1 MELCVELS
9 VQYGGRKMESVIVQE
24 WKVTSTPQESLDNWQ
39 KKPGLGGINLPEEIK
54 QNVLDE
60 LRIWAKAQNLG
71 FQPFLL

>member
-1 MELCVELS
+1 
-9 VQYGGRKMESVIVQE
+9 MESVIVQE
-24 WKVTSTPQESLDNWQ
+24 WKVTSTPQESLDNCQ